1 MMHKLKCMQQQ
12 YKSHKNNFEQ
22 KKPDTK
28 STVFIVL
35 SILKQKNQE
44 KLAMCSMKRQR
55 LLLQDNEQEGNLWG
69 LLGANDALAL
79 NLDDDFTDT
88 FSL

>member
-1 MMHKLKCMQQQ
+1 MHKLKCMQQQ

-55 LLLQDNEQEGNLWG
+55 LLL
-69 LLGANDALAL
+69 
-79 NLDDDFTDT
+79 
-88 FSL
+88 